1 MRRSKS
7 DPAKYTRNYRK
18 ISQRRMTAD
27 GRGNNHNDDDN
38 DNDGSSEEREMKRL
52 RELLRTSR
60 AHLDRAAAQAGRGS
74 GGGDDEDGDDLT
86 GSASG
91 GKKRKRAKKKG
102 HDQQRDS
109 DDELD
114 NGDADACTSSKDGD
128 NNVANSMLSPEMQAE
143 MEALGGG
150 GDNALIMPSRKKR
163 TKKGPKRVELT
174 PEEIKAARTQHKNAT
189 RKLKQLADRAEQKK
203 RRAELYATLRENAI
217 SSEEMAL
224 LSSSSTLGKRLSKK
238 EQLQRLLRMERAGIE
253 LTEEERD
260 LLYTEREMGDGVDGN
275 NFGDAHSSGSGNKQD
290 EAVATANADEQSKA
304 PLDDDDQ
311 ASSTKKKKKKQK
323 KKKKRKAEEDEMSE
337 GASDS
342 VKIGKEGGSTIEVT
356 PTDRSESRAAMEVE
370 DTGTDTAAHDD
381 SSHARGKEPPRPPA
395 FNAASFAAQMM
406 SDLSTLKTNAD
417 ADAAELKKEEAAK
430 AEAAE
435 AERLRLEEEERK
447 SRKAYVP
454 SESIVVKTAASLGLK
469 PKRGEK
475 NWRVLPVDRP
485 DEIESSRYDLP
496 VSTMEFEI
504 IDAVRSSDT
513 TIICAE
519 TGSGKSTQVVQML
532 YEAGLSL
539 GNAKSLSEDE
549 GLLIGV
555 TQPRRVAAVST
566 AKRVCYEMGHS
577 QDNGQSIRGKNGKGN
592 LVAYQTRYET
602 AGLGES
608 TRVKFMTDGI
618 LLSEIQNDLLLRKYG
633 AIILDE
639 AHERNLNTDVLLGLL
654 STAIPLRRKAS
665 EEGSMPPLKLIIMS
679 ATLRVEDFA
688 GNSRLFPNYSPTLVR
703 VPGRTHPV
711 TIHHSKVTEL
721 DDYTEVAF
729 KKVCKIHR
737 KLPNGGIL
745 VFLTGKQEIIRMVN
759 RLRKSLAP
767 KRSQG
772 RRSIGDAAV
781 NSLAN
786 STEGEININNL
797 DAGALRDLDDDE
809 VDGDIF
815 ENDNRDDFEDNFS
828 DSDEEEEEDEVEG
841 VAGDAS
847 DDGDHPTN
855 VLILPL
861 YSLLSAQEQAKVFHP
876 VPEGTRLIVCAT
888 NIAETSLTIPD
899 ISYVVDTGRQKCR
912 NYHSGTG
919 ITSYDVMW
927 ISKAAADQRA
937 GRAGRTSEGHCYR
950 LYSSSL
956 YSRHM
961 DPFALPEVMTR
972 PLEDVALAMKAMNIA
987 TVGSFPFPTAPDQGQ
1002 INAAI
1007 KLLARIACVDV
1018 SRNEETGGDGTITRL
1033 GAATAKLPLGV
1044 RYGKMLLVA
1053 AQANVLD
1060 YGIIIVAVLS
1070 ESSPFVHKADETPT
1084 SLAIGDKD
1092 PSAGE
1097 DELKGYDEVDRN
1109 QIFKDEK
1116 KRRKER
1122 KRKWSHRGG
1131 DLLASLLAV
1140 GAYTYTGRGAGGATE
1155 TAACRKFC
1163 EENGLNYVVM
1173 ERIQKMRKHLA
1184 KLAKTRL
1191 GTADGV
1197 AAKTGGLLVSMPPPN
1212 KLQESLL
1219 MQAVTSGLLD
1229 NIARRSPPGAI
1240 MDNGPR
1246 TGFFSCSSSIAEPL
1260 FIDQN
1265 SVLHSKDYRKLP
1277 EWVCYDSCERKTTK
1291 GGSTI
1296 MVMKNVTPVDPE
1308 WLGTLADGSNLL
1320 SMGAPL
1326 DTPLPAYNKE
1336 KDAVMCSVATK
1347 FGDQGWLIPPRQCVM
1362 YDAVNSPGSN
1372 GSAFLSDDS
1381 FRFFAR
1387 FLLEGRVLDELKELP
1402 SLLNDDPAIISR
1414 RKPVQKVA
1422 LLVSSLASAGID
1434 SGAAL
1439 RKHWAEKD
1447 SKFLFKIMKSWAKK
1461 DGVSDVKTLWI
1472 QAVQSNVKR
1481 WREES

>member
-1 MRRSKS
+1 
-7 DPAKYTRNYRK
+7 
-18 ISQRRMTAD
+18 MTD
-27 GRGNNHNDDDN
+27 GRDNNDDG
-38 DNDGSSEEREMKRL
+38 NDGASEEREMERL
-52 RELLRTSR
+52 REMLRTSR
-60 AHLDRAAAQAGRGS
+60 AHLDRAAAQAGRGN
-74 GGGDDEDGDDLT
+74 GDDDGDDLT

-102 HDQQRDS
+102 DDQRDS
-109 DDELD
+109 DDDVD
-114 NGDADACTSSKDGD
+114 NGDADACSKDAD
-128 NNVANSMLSPEMQAE
+128 NDVANSILSPEMQAE

-224 LSSSSTLGKRLSKK
+224 LSSSSTLGKRVSKK
-238 EQLQRLLRMERAGIE
+238 EQLQQLLRMERAGIE
-253 LTEEERD
+253 LTEVEKD
-260 LLYTEREMGDGVDGN
+260 LLYTEREMGDEVDGN
-275 NFGDAHSSGSGNKQD
+275 NFGAAHASGSGKQD
-290 EAVATANADEQSKA
+290 EAVATADASEQSKT
-304 PLDDDDQ
+304 PLDDDDAGQ
-311 ASSTKKKKKKQK
+311 STKKNKKKQK
-323 KKKKRKAEEDEMSE
+323 TKKKRKTEEEERSE
-337 GASDS
+337 SASDS
-342 VKIGKEGGSTIEVT
+342 VKIRKEGGSTIEVT
-356 PTDRSESRAAMEVE
+356 PIDRSESRAAMEVE
-370 DTGTDTAAHDD
+370 DTGTDTAAADGA
-381 SSHARGKEPPRPPA
+381 SHAKEKEPSRPPA

-406 SDLSTLKTNAD
+406 ADLSTLKTNAD

-469 PKRGEK
+469 PKTGEK

-485 DEIESSRYDLP
+485 DEIESTRYDLP

-539 GNAKSLSEDE
+539 GNAKSMSEDE

-577 QDNGQSIRGKNGKGN
+577 QDKGQSIRRTNGKGN

-602 AGLGES
+602 AGLGEN

-688 GNSRLFPNYSPTLVR
+688 GNTRLFPNSSPTLVR

-781 NSLAN
+781 DTLAN
-786 STEGEININNL
+786 SSEGEINVNNL

-815 ENDNRDDFEDNFS
+815 EDGNRDDFEDNVS
-828 DSDEEEEEDEVEG
+828 DSDEEEEEVEVEG

-847 DDGDHPTN
+847 DDGDRPIN

-888 NIAETSLTIPD
+888 NIAETSLTIPN

-919 ITSYDVMW
+919 VTSYDVMW

-961 DPFALPEVMTR
+961 DPFALPEVVTR
-972 PLEDVALAMKAMNIA
+972 PLEDVALAMKAMNIS
-987 TVGSFPFPTAPDQGQ
+987 TVASFPFPTAPDQGQ

-1070 ESSPFVHKADETPT
+1070 ESSPFVH
-1084 SLAIGDKD
+1084 
-1092 PSAGE
+1092 
-1097 DELKGYDEVDRN
+1097 
-1109 QIFKDEK
+1109 
-1116 KRRKER
+1116 
-1122 KRKWSHRGG
+1122 
-1131 DLLASLLAV
+1131 
-1140 GAYTYTGRGAGGATE
+1140 
-1155 TAACRKFC
+1155 
-1163 EENGLNYVVM
+1163 
-1173 ERIQKMRKHLA
+1173 
-1184 KLAKTRL
+1184 
-1191 GTADGV
+1191 
-1197 AAKTGGLLVSMPPPN
+1197 
-1212 KLQESLL
+1212 
-1219 MQAVTSGLLD
+1219 
-1229 NIARRSPPGAI
+1229 
-1240 MDNGPR
+1240 
-1246 TGFFSCSSSIAEPL
+1246 
-1260 FIDQN
+1260 
-1265 SVLHSKDYRKLP
+1265 
-1277 EWVCYDSCERKTTK
+1277 
-1291 GGSTI
+1291 
-1296 MVMKNVTPVDPE
+1296 
-1308 WLGTLADGSNLL
+1308 
-1320 SMGAPL
+1320 
-1326 DTPLPAYNKE
+1326 
-1336 KDAVMCSVATK
+1336 
-1347 FGDQGWLIPPRQCVM
+1347 QG
-1362 YDAVNSPGSN
+1362 
-1372 GSAFLSDDS
+1372 
-1381 FRFFAR
+1381 
-1387 FLLEGRVLDELKELP
+1387 
-1402 SLLNDDPAIISR
+1402 
-1414 RKPVQKVA
+1414 
-1422 LLVSSLASAGID
+1422 
-1434 SGAAL
+1434 
-1439 RKHWAEKD
+1439 
-1447 SKFLFKIMKSWAKK
+1447 
-1461 DGVSDVKTLWI
+1461 
-1472 QAVQSNVKR
+1472 
-1481 WREES
+1481 